1 MKRMTTRGFLTRVWF
16 CEVNNA
22 QLNYMQG
29 WYSLDLIKLHDLFQ
43 DFFDVFQDIFREV
56 IFKIM

>member
-29 WYSLDLIKLHDLFQ
+29 WYSFDLIKLHDLFQ
-43 DFFDVFQDIFREV
+43 DFLMFSKIFSGKL
-56 IFKIM
+56 FSK